1 MSIADLIAV
10 LTFGLSCFCAGYK
23 IGKDI
28 HKNAK
33 K

>member
-1 MSIADLIAV
+1 MSILEVLAL
-10 LTFGLSCFCAGYK
+10 LTFGLSCFLAGYK

-28 HKNAK
+28 KNTK